1 MNIARTIGAV
11 FIGICFLGSLA
22 ADDQVTQLWF
32 AVIFGGSG
40 ALLFLSSAR

>member
-1 MNIARTIGAV
+1 MNIGKTIGAV
-11 FIGICFLGSLA
+11 LIGICLLGSLA
-22 ADDQVTQLWF
+22 AEDQATQLWF